1 MRRRLEAG
9 QTQTDYVRAELEAGK
24 RLNHVTLFRDCGGKS
39 GWRLGAAIHR
49 LATDK
54 DNPLVIIREY
64 SGRERRATYY
74 LDPQCRRGPAQL
86 GLQL

>member
-1 MRRRLEAG
+1 MQRRRLEG
-9 QTQTDYVRAELEAGK
+9 TQTEHVRALLMAGK
-24 RLNHVTLFRDCGGKS
+24 RLNHVNLIRDCGGKA

-54 DNPLVIIREY
+54 DDPLVIIREY
-64 SGRERRATYY
+64 TGRERRATYF
-74 LDPQCRRGPAQL
+74 LDPQCRRDPAQL